1 MVAFIFSLTIKL
13 ASRRALLPPSISFI
27 IRSVITPLASAASK
41 IKGLN
46 IGALHL

>member
-1 MVAFIFSLTIKL
+1 VAFTFSLTIKL
-13 ASRRALLPPSISFI
+13 ASRRARFPPSISFI
-27 IRSVITPLASAASK
+27 TRSAITPLASAASK